1 MRQRYT
7 SRMGLFDKH
16 NNEAT
21 LKGAVVAA
29 LLGAI
34 TFPVVM
40 WAYVGIVANNP
51 DIRSVGFAIFSA
63 VVGAVFY
70 FGVYWQGWPD

>member
-1 MRQRYT
+1 
-7 SRMGLFDKH
+7 MGLFDKH
-16 NNEAT
+16 NKDAT
-21 LKGAVVAA
+21 PKGAVVAA

-34 TFPVVM
+34 TFPLVM
-40 WAYVGIVANNP
+40 WAYVGMVADNP

-70 FGVYWQGWPD
+70 FGVYGQGWPD